1 MAARQLWLFLTG
13 QDVESLLAML
23 DAREP
28 GLIWSPGR
36 YLRGDPADLL
46 AGPSRLERRESLPA
60 ERRIYLLHRKHSA
73 QVLAHPQPAGPF
85 AGWAQIDEERTD
97 ALVLRVPEA
106 PVGEIQPARLYAHTS
121 YWRGGEK
128 IRKKPVFAVWA
139 NQTLRWLAATLPRTS
154 VDFIRIGQD
163 ALDRAKAGTLRLTYL
178 YRPIAPVKTAGDP
191 VVAPPAGA
199 IGDDAPDDEQEPERP
214 G

>member
-13 QDVESLLAML
+13 EDVESLVTTL

-28 GLIWSPGR
+28 GLIRSQGR

-46 AGPSRLERRESLPA
+46 AGPARLERRESLPA

-73 QVLAHPQPAGPF
+73 EVVAHPQPAGPF

-97 ALVLRVPEA
+97 ALVLRLPEG
-106 PVGEIQPARLYAHTS
+106 PPGEIQPARLYAHTS

-128 IRKKPVFAVWA
+128 IRKRPVFALWA
-139 NQTLRWLAATLPRTS
+139 NQTLRWLAANLPRTS

-163 ALDRAKAGTLRLTYL
+163 ALDRARRGTLRLTYL
-178 YRPIAPVKTAGDP
+178 YRPIAPVKGAEDP
-191 VVAPPAGA
+191 TIAPPPGA
-199 IGDDAPDDEQEPERP
+199 IGEDVPDD

>member
-1 MAARQLWLFLTG
+1 MAARQLWLFLTSH
-13 QDVESLLAML
+13 DVESLLTML

-28 GLIWSPGR
+28 GLIWSQGR
-36 YLRGDPADLL
+36 YLRGDPSDLL
-46 AGPSRLERRESLPA
+46 AGPFRLERRESLPA

-73 QVLAHPQPAGPF
+73 EIVAHPQPAGPF

-106 PVGEIQPARLYAHTS
+106 PPGEIQPARLYAHTS

-128 IRKKPVFAVWA
+128 IRKRPVFAVWA
-139 NQTLRWLAATLPRTS
+139 NQTLRWLAASLPRTS

-163 ALDRAKAGTLRLTYL
+163 ALERATTGTLRLTYL
-178 YRPIAPVKTAGDP
+178 YRPIAPMKGTLDP
-191 VVAPPAGA
+191 VVAPPPGA
-199 IGDDAPDDEQEPERP
+199 IGDDLPDE

>member
-13 QDVESLLAML
+13 HDVESLLAML

-46 AGPSRLERRESLPA
+46 AGPSKLERRESLPA
-60 ERRIYLLHRKHSA
+60 ERRMYLLHRKHSTE
-73 QVLAHPQPAGPF
+73 VVAHPQPAGPF

-97 ALVLRVPEA
+97 ALVLCLPEA
-106 PVGEIQPARLYAHTS
+106 PAGEIQPARLYAHTS
-121 YWRGGEK
+121 YWRSGEK
-128 IRKKPVFAVWA
+128 IRKRPVFAVWA
-139 NQTLRWLAATLPRTS
+139 SQTLRWLAATLPRTS

-163 ALDRAKAGTLRLTYL
+163 ALERATTGTLRLTYL
-178 YRPIAPVKTAGDP
+178 YRPIAPVKGALDP
-191 VVAPPAGA
+191 VVAPPPGA
-199 IGDDAPDDEQEPERP
+199 IGDDVPDE
-214 G
+214 

>member
-1 MAARQLWLFLTG
+1 MAARQLWLFLTS
-13 QDVESLLAML
+13 QDVESLLTML

-28 GLIWSPGR
+28 GLTWSQGR

-60 ERRIYLLHRKHSA
+60 EKRIYLLHRKHSA
-73 QVLAHPQPAGPF
+73 EVVAHLQPAGPF

-97 ALVLRVPEA
+97 ALVLRLPEA
-106 PVGEIQPARLYAHTS
+106 PPGEVQPARLYAHTS

-128 IRKKPVFAVWA
+128 TRKRPVFAVWA
-139 NQTLRWLAATLPRTS
+139 NQTLRWLAANLPRTS

-163 ALDRAKAGTLRLTYL
+163 ALERATTGTLRLTYL
-178 YRPIAPVKTAGDP
+178 YRPIAPVKGALDP
-191 VVAPPAGA
+191 VVAPPPGA
-199 IGDDAPDDEQEPERP
+199 IGDDVPDE
-214 G
+214 